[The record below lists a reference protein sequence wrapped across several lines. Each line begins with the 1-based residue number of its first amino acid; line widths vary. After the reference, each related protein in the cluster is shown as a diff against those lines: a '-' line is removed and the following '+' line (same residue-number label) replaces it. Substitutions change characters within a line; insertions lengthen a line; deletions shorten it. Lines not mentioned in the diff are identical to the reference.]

1 MTATAALTRCKSC
14 RSGRP
19 DDSAACPWCGLL
31 QRGAPPPAPAAPP
44 AGVVYVDASVRD
56 GVAGLAVVGALG
68 EFTRR
73 VSTDSSMSAERWA
86 LEWAFAIAR
95 EQDRRDLVFR
105 CDCVGVIKRFNG
117 SPARRWVIEHVPRKL
132 NRAHSLSVLA
142 RKRTLQPLEA
152 VR

>member
-1 MTATAALTRCKSC
+1 MIPPRLVQCEGC

-19 DDSAACPWCGLL
+19 DDGAQCPWCGLL
-31 QRGAPPPAPAAPP
+31 QDASWAPAPAPVVPGA
-44 AGVVYVDASVRD
+44 VYVDASVRD

-73 VSTDSSMSAERWA
+73 VSTDSSMTAERWA
-86 LEWAFAIAR
+86 LEWGFAIAR
-95 EQDRRDLVFR
+95 EQDRRDLLFR
-105 CDCVGVIKRFNG
+105 SDCVGVVKRFNG
-117 SPARRWVIEHVPRKL
+117 NAARGWVVEYVPRRL
-132 NRAHSLSVLA
+132 NQRAHSLSVVA